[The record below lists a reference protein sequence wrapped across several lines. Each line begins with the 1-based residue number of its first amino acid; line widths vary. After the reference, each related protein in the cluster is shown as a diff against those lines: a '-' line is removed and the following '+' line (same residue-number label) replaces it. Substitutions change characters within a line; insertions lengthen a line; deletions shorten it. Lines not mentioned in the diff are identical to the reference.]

1 MGAQKKAEGGAGC
14 RPAVGSILNLSRLN
28 CWGKLY
34 FLFPT
39 PPLIVHVR
47 LGIRARDGGNC
58 KTYRVIFFVFLS
70 CFLLLG
76 GNGSG
81 DHSNLTKLFYWVEAS
96 GKLLP
101 GRSLHR
107 LPLSNSGTEIL
118 GEVMDGCWILDPGF
132 RYPRLYR

>member
-1 MGAQKKAEGGAGC
+1 MPACSWFHLEFFAAELLGET
-14 RPAVGSILNLSRLN
+14 
-28 CWGKLY
+28 
-34 FLFPT
+34 LFSFSH

-47 LGIRARDGGNC
+47 LGIQARDGRNC

-96 GKLLP
+96 GKPLP
-101 GRSLHR
+101 DFSLHR
-107 LPLSNSGTEIL
+107 LPLSNSGTVLKYWEELWMDTGFWIL
-118 GEVMDGCWILDPGF
+118 GSDTLGCIVDLIPA
-132 RYPRLYR
+132 